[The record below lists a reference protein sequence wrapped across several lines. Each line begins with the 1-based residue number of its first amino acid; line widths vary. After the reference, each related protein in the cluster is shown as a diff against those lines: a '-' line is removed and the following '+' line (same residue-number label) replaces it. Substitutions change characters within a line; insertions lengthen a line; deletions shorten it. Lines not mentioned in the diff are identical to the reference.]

1 MRLRALLL
9 PLGALILAG
18 CVLPTPDE
26 FQEEQ
31 ARFNREFAK
40 NLRASRTAL
49 RGPPPR
55 PIEEMRADAMTQ
67 LNALARLRD
76 QVLGR
81 LDELERNPN
90 AGPDQRRYATT
101 TASRIDLEW
110 HSFGFAERARR
121 QIASD
126 DWTLIQHTANELNNR
141 KPTLEQRLAE
151 TNHRLRR
158 LGGNAATSLGP
169 VPPAEQ
175 RLSDAIEGA
184 RAKASAAMNE
194 VETLHDE
201 LIRLLEA
208 RISALG
214 DDAAK
219 KRVADAITLA
229 RLAKRQDM
237 DLLRGD
243 VAADAQW
250 RIEGAL
256 SKAAIIRDQLQAQ
269 IADLKE

>member
-9 PLGALILAG
+9 PLVALILAG

-40 NLRASRTAL
+40 NLRASLKEL

-55 PIEEMRADAMTQ
+55 PIEEMRADAIAEFNA
-67 LNALARLRD
+67 LERLRDEALARL
-76 QVLGR
+76 G
-81 LDELERNPN
+81 ELERNPD
-90 AGPDQRRYATT
+90 AGPDQRRYARN
-101 TASRIDLEW
+101 TASDIQLRRRLLDDN
-110 HSFGFAERARR
+110 ARR
-121 QIASD
+121 GIASD
-126 DWTLIQHTANELNNR
+126 DWRSIQHTTNQTYNR
-141 KPTLEQRLAE
+141 RLTVEQRLAE
-151 TNHRLRR
+151 TKRRLRR
-158 LGGNAATSLGP
+158 LGGSAAATSLGSVSP
-169 VPPAEQ
+169 TEQ
-175 RLSDAIEGA
+175 RLSDAIEGV

-219 KRVADAITLA
+219 KRVTDAITLA

-269 IADLKE
+269 IADLKH